1 MQIPTAYQEGYAKA
15 RAVNPA
21 LADTY
26 VEHTLIGD
34 PLADR
39 AVASLADL
47 RQREMHRLIAAGMN
61 RDESSLRGAP
71 QELRDLLDG
80 CADTPDWFNDH
91 SVHPG
96 CRLFHSDPDVFLMAF
111 AAGSIVQGFTTL
123 ISKSFASTG
132 RIIDRGVHRL
142 AHNIKHLYE
151 IMIPN
156 GLDRDGEGWKLS
168 VRIRLIHAQMRQ
180 LLSQPGQW
188 DVDTYGVPLHSAHIG
203 LATSLFSEQLMTH
216 TRRLG
221 VRMTAEE
228 RASFMHVWR
237 CSAWLMGVPETILF
251 RSESEAAELGRV
263 GLLCEPPPDV
273 DSIIVGNV
281 IINSA
286 ALVAHVLDPAERA
299 ALTNKGYRISRALIG
314 DDLADRLEFP
324 KQRTFFIIP
333 GFRLERRLNKTID
346 RLLPTHAASRK
357 AMALDSLLNAATPN
371 NDAGFGISY
380 RLPVTIGD
388 DPSKPW

>member
-1 MQIPTAYQEGYAKA
+1 MQIPTTYQEGYAKA

-21 LADTY
+21 LADSY
-26 VEHTLIGD
+26 IEHTFIGD
-34 PLADR
+34 PPADR
-39 AVASLADL
+39 AVAALSGL
-47 RQREMHRLIAAGMN
+47 RQREMHELIAAGMN
-61 RDESSLRGAP
+61 RDEHLLRGAP
-71 QELRDLLDG
+71 QELRDLLDD

-91 SVHPG
+91 SVYPG
-96 CRLFHSDPDVFLMAF
+96 CRLFHSEPDIFLMAF

-123 ISKSFASTG
+123 ISKSFATTG

-151 IMIPN
+151 IMIPD

-168 VRIRLIHAQMRQ
+168 VRTRLIHAQMRQ

-188 DVDTYGVPLHSAHIG
+188 DADAYGVPLHAAHIG
-203 LATSLFSEQLMTH
+203 LASALFSEQLMAH
-216 TRRLG
+216 ARRLG
-221 VRMTAEE
+221 VHMTAEE

-237 CSAWLMGVPETILF
+237 CSAWLMGVPESILF
-251 RSESEAAELGRV
+251 RNEAEAAELGRV

-286 ALVAHVLDPAERA
+286 ALVAHVLEPAERQ
-299 ALTNKGYRISRALIG
+299 ALTNQGYRISRALIG
-314 DDLADRLEFP
+314 DELADQLEFP
-324 KQRTFFIIP
+324 EQRTFYILP
-333 GFRLERRLNKTID
+333 ALRMERGLTKTVD
-346 RLLPTHAASRK
+346 RLLPGRAASRK
-357 AMALDSLLNAATPN
+357 MQALDSLLNAAMPS
-371 NDAGFGISY
+371 DGSSGISY

-388 DPSKPW
+388 DPSRPW